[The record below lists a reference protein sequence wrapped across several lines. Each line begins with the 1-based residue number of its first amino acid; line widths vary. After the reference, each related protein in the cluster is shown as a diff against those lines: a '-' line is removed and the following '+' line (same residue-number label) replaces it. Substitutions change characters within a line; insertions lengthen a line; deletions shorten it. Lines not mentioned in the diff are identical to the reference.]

1 MKTLIGLLLS
11 VLLYPSTLKAEEVG
25 MTPYIVGGSD
35 ADVANYP
42 FMASL
47 MFEYESTPGIIYPF
61 CGGSVLDATHILT
74 AAHCVYGTASFQVPS
89 MKVAIGVNNG
99 QDMLMAQ
106 KVAVKN
112 IYYPSD
118 YNDSTLVN
126 DVAVLELSQPL
137 PTYALVNEV
146 TLASSGDEA
155 LYRNETEDFTI
166 VGYGRLGTNQKNPN
180 LQFMEATV
188 NYASA
193 ANCGKWQGITI
204 TDKLICTK
212 GKAPDPPIS
221 DSNLVTATCQ
231 GDSGG
236 PLVWSDNGVKTQIGI
251 VSFGPSICGQPN
263 QSNGD
268 PLAAQSVF
276 TDVSQYKDW
285 ILQAQRGEFA
295 PTTSATPNSGSS
307 GGALTFGGLLALYI
321 FGFSRRKLS

>member
-1 MKTLIGLLLS
+1 MKVFIGLAFSFSLFS
-11 VLLYPSTLKAEEVG
+11 FSSGAEEVTA
-25 MTPYIVGGSD
+25 TPYIVGGGD
-35 ADVANYP
+35 ADVANFP

-47 MFEYESTPGIIYPF
+47 MFEYDSQPGTIYPF

-74 AAHCVYGTASFQVPS
+74 AAHCVYDTASFQVSS

-137 PTYALVNEV
+137 PTYASANEV
-146 TLASSGDEA
+146 TLASLGDEA
-155 LYRNETEDFTI
+155 LYRIETEDFTI

-180 LQFMEATV
+180 LQFMEASV

-193 ANCGKWQGITI
+193 ENCGLWQGITI

-212 GKAPDPPIS
+212 GKDLVVPIS
-221 DSNLVTATCQ
+221 DPTLVTATCQ

-236 PLVWSDNGVKTQIGI
+236 PLIWNNKQIGI
-251 VSFGPSICGQPN
+251 VSFGPATCGQK
-263 QSNGD
+263 SVD
-268 PLAAQSVF
+268 AQSVF

-285 ILQAQRGEFA
+285 ILQAQRGEIA
-295 PTTSATPNSGSS
+295 PTTSATESASSSS
-307 GGALTFGGLLALYI
+307 GGSFTFGGLLALCI
-321 FGFSRRKLS
+321 FGFSRRKLN

>member
-1 MKTLIGLLLS
+1 MKVFIGLALS
-11 VLLYPSTLKAEEVG
+11 LFSFASNAEEVTV
-25 MTPYIVGGSD
+25 TPYIVGGAN
-35 ADVANYP
+35 ADVAHFP

-47 MFEYESTPGIIYPF
+47 MFEYDSQPGTIYPF

-74 AAHCVYGTASFQVPS
+74 AAHCVYDTVSFQVSS

-137 PTYALVNEV
+137 PTYASANEV

-155 LYRNETEDFTI
+155 LYRIETENFTI
-166 VGYGRLGTNQKNPN
+166 VGYGRLGSGTDGKNET
-180 LQFMEATV
+180 LQFMEASV

-193 ANCGKWQGITI
+193 ANCGLWQGITI
-204 TDKLICTK
+204 TDKLICTN
-212 GKAPDPPIS
+212 GNSNPALDPT
-221 DSNLVTATCQ
+221 LVTATCQ

-236 PLVWSDNGVKTQIGI
+236 PLIWNNKQIGI
-251 VSFGPSICGQPN
+251 VSFGPATCGQE
-263 QSNGD
+263 SV
-268 PLAAQSVF
+268 AAQSVF

-285 ILQAQRGEFA
+285 ILQAQRGEIA
-295 PTTSATPNSGSS
+295 PTTTATESSSSS
-307 GGALTFGGLLALYI
+307 GGAFTFGGLLALC
-321 FGFSRRKLS
+321 FVGFSRRKLN